1 MDTKASP
8 LEFLASFVLPESIL
22 DWFEV
27 IKAEEKAVNPSE
39 KDKYQAELHLYLD
52 ERDNRSV
59 ADVFLTPNGFTEP
72 TVVEDFPVR
81 DRKFVLHIRRRRW
94 KDEQGRNII
103 LSTYPLVAEGT
114 RISPEFA
121 AFLKVPSPSIGN
133 EIKRT
138 HTPFTPYLCFGE
150 HKSRNAH
157 GA

>member
-1 MDTKASP
+1 METNASP

-27 IKAEEKAVNPSE
+27 IRSEERASAPSE
-39 KDKYQAELHLYLD
+39 RDRYQAELHLYLD

-59 ADVFLTPNGFTEP
+59 ADVFLAPNGFTEP

-94 KDEQGRNII
+94 KDERGRNVI
-103 LSTYPLVAEGT
+103 LSAYPLVAEGT

-121 AFLKVPSPSIGN
+121 AFLKETNGYSPCDCEILRRMPSD
-133 EIKRT
+133 
-138 HTPFTPYLCFGE
+138 
-150 HKSRNAH
+150 
-157 GA
+157 